1 MTEKE
6 FAQIWTEKIKDELKS
21 FPEDFLGNVECETI
35 TLPGTVLF
43 LPPPF
48 FNSYQITNELG
59 ETIYSTGDH
68 FKAKYILYA
77 NRNKPLQL
85 KIPISDLNVYETVR
99 DYEKHL
105 DKFLKE
111 MEKEFK
117 LTFPNSKGFKRN
129 SIQVFNSLNLVRQ

>member
-6 FAQIWTEKIKDELKS
+6 FAQNWIEKIKDGLKS
-21 FPEDFLGNVECETI
+21 FPDEFLGKVECQTI

-48 FNSYQITNELG
+48 FNCYQVTNDSG
-59 ETIYSTGDH
+59 ETIYSTDDH

-77 NRNKPLQL
+77 NRSKPTQL
-85 KIPISDLNVYETVR
+85 KIPVTDLNVYETVR

-105 DKFLKE
+105 DKFLKD
-111 MEKEFK
+111 MEKDFK
-117 LTFPNSKGFKRN
+117 QTFPASKGFKRI